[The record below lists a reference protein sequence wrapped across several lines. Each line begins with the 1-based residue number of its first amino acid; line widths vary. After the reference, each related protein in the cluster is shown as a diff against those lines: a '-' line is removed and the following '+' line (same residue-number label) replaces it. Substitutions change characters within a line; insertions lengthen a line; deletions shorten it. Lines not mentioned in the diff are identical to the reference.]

1 MVVRIHQPLA
11 VPWHYGL
18 PRHRRFLY
26 KEVHRKYAHKSH
38 GVIEISTTWV
48 WRVFAF
54 GLQHSQNAFMRSI
67 VIIIV
72 REQWGKYNIVKLRG
86 YKERLATTKYIF
98 QPFPIIW
105 IVRNFSIHVE
115 KGSSICLAI
124 MSCPN
129 KGYGCDLSMI
139 VWCKLKRMVV
149 VEMVVLSKLFVTTLV
164 VLEDV
169 CRICTSLKNSQLPEN

>member
-72 REQWGKYNIVKLRG
+72 RE
-86 YKERLATTKYIF
+86 ERLATTKYIF

>member
-26 KEVHRKYAHKSH
+26 KKSTENMHISPMVWSKSPPHGYEGYLLLDSNTHKIPLWDWLS
-38 GVIEISTTWV
+38 S
-48 WRVFAF
+48 
-54 GLQHSQNAFMRSI
+54 
-67 VIIIV
+67 